1 MEINKTKFTWQ
12 EYLELAFK
20 ISYILLAF
28 ATYVTVLYMSPAQSI
43 FVKLTMALGALVIL
57 LRVIRWKDYKNTPG
71 LILMVLMCLSFL
83 LSTFMN
89 RQYGMTDNLKW
100 LIWMGI
106 QFFGLYA
113 IPLKREKSHVIFEYK
128 IISCL
133 VLVASVIGAIASL
146 KMLPDSYSE
155 FLTTA
160 DGETIITGFTWDRLW
175 GVYTDPNYGAIISVI
190 GIFIALG
197 WIFISRR
204 IFVRI
209 LCGLAVAADY
219 GYMTFAD
226 SRTAYVALTVGL
238 IFFFI
243 SFFYKKAKEQARDS
257 KGKKQTLKN
266 MSLIMILVLFVGVC
280 YLGSYTWK
288 ENNIQFQEQI
298 AKEQEEA
305 EKEALAKEQAEA
317 KKAAEKASQ
326 GTSQNSTGTSTKN
339 TTGSTTGNTNKN
351 TSSSSSQKKET
362 TEEKVVTEREKQLE
376 DDASNGRISLWKSAV
391 EVWQTSPIYGTGYST
406 FADYAQ
412 ENTPTTYAVDNAQ
425 GVYTSLHN
433 EFFNVLAY
441 QGGLGVILFVLML
454 LRLVVYVLRG
464 VFAGKEIKEF
474 DPIPM
479 ICCVGSVVVGMLF
492 LLDGLY
498 TNSVSAAVLWIFG
511 GYLVNLS
518 GHRIEEKDQ
527 KQA

>member
-1 MEINKTKFTWQ
+1 MEINKIKFTWQ

-28 ATYVTVLYMSPAQSI
+28 ATYVTVLYMSSAQSI
-43 FVKLTMALGALVIL
+43 FVKPTMLLGALVIL
-57 LRVIRWKDYKNTPG
+57 LRVIHWKDYRKTPA
-71 LILMVLMCLSFL
+71 LILMALMCLSFL

-128 IISCL
+128 IISSL

-146 KMLPDSYSE
+146 KMLPESYSE

-197 WIFISRR
+197 WIFISKRV
-204 IFVRI
+204 FVKI
-209 LCGLAVAADY
+209 LCGLAMAADY
-219 GYMTFAD
+219 GYVTFAD
-226 SRTAYVALTVGL
+226 SRTSLLALAAGL
-238 IFFFI
+238 IFFFVC
-243 SFFYKKAKEQARDS
+243 FFYKKVKALTADPDR
-257 KGKKQTLKN
+257 KKQGLKT
-266 MSLIMILVLFVGVC
+266 MSLAIVLVLFVGAC

-288 ENNIQFQEQI
+288 ENNIQYQEQV

-305 EKEALAKEQAEA
+305 QKEALAKEQAEA

-326 GTSQNSTGTSTKN
+326 ASNKN
-339 TTGSTTGNTNKN
+339 TTGNTNKN
-351 TSSSSSQKKET
+351 TSSSSSLKKESSQ
-362 TEEKVVTEREKQLE
+362 EAIVTEREKQLE
-376 DDASNGRISLWKSAV
+376 EDASNGRLSLWKSAI
-391 EVWQTSPIYGTGYST
+391 EVWQSSPVYGTGYST

-412 ENTPTTYAVDNAQ
+412 ENVPTTYAVDNAQ

-441 QGGLGVILFVLML
+441 QGALGAILFVLML
-454 LRLVVYVLRG
+454 LRLVLYVLRG
-464 VFAGKEIKEF
+464 VFANKEIKEF
-474 DPIPM
+474 YSIPM
-479 ICCVGSVVVGMLF
+479 LCCLGTVVVGMVF

-498 TNSVSAAVLWIFG
+498 TNSVSAAILWIFG

-518 GHRIEEKDQ
+518 GYRIEEE
-527 KQA
+527 A

>member
-1 MEINKTKFTWQ
+1 MEINKMRFAWQ

-43 FVKLTMALGALVIL
+43 FVKLTMVLGAFVVLA
-57 LRVIRWKDYKNTPG
+57 RVINWKDYRNTPG
-71 LILMVLMCLSFL
+71 LILMALMCLSFL

-128 IISCL
+128 IISSL
-133 VLVASVIGAIASL
+133 VLIASVIGAIASL
-146 KMLPDSYSE
+146 KMLPESYSE

-160 DGETIITGFTWDRLW
+160 DGEIIITGFTWDRLW

-190 GIFIALG
+190 GVFIAIG
-197 WIFISRR
+197 WLVISSRV
-204 IFVRI
+204 FVRI
-209 LCGLAVAADY
+209 LCVLAVAADY
-219 GYMTFAD
+219 GYVMFAD
-226 SRTAYVALTVGL
+226 SRTALLALTIGL
-238 IFFFI
+238 AFFFVT
-243 SFFYKKAKEQARDS
+243 FFYKKWKEQTVNLD
-257 KGKKQTLKN
+257 GKKHGAKTV
-266 MSLIMILVLFVGVC
+266 SLAIVLVVFIGVC
-280 YLGSYTWK
+280 YLGGYIWK
-288 ENNIQFQEQI
+288 ENNIQYQEQA
-298 AKEQEEA
+298 AKEKEEALKQEEA
-305 EKEALAKEQAEA
+305 KKQEEERQAV
-317 KKAAEKASQ
+317 
-326 GTSQNSTGTSTKN
+326 
-339 TTGSTTGNTNKN
+339 
-351 TSSSSSQKKET
+351 QKKNT

-376 DDASNGRISLWKSAV
+376 EDASNGRLSLWKSAI
-391 EVWQTSPIYGTGYST
+391 EVWQSSPIYGAGYST

-412 ENTPTTYAVDNAQ
+412 ENVPTTYAVDNAQ

-441 QGGLGVILFVLML
+441 QGGLGAILFVLIL
-454 LRLVVYVLRG
+454 LRLVVYVLKG
-464 VFAGKEIKEF
+464 IFAKKEIHEF
-474 DPIPM
+474 YSIPM
-479 ICCVGSVVVGMLF
+479 LCCVGTVVVGMVF

-498 TNSVSAAVLWIFG
+498 TNSVSAAVLWIFA

-518 GHRIEEKDQ
+518 GHRMEEESE